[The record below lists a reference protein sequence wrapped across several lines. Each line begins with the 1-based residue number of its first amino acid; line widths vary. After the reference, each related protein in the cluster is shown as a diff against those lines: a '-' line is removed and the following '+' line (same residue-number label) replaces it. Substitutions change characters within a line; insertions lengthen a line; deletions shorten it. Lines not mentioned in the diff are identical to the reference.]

1 MKANTTSMPAHKPTQ
16 LPLLTIRRRV
26 LVPGVLLR
34 LQIGRPNSVRLVE
47 SIWDSSTRSFKKGA
61 LLAVSTVKTESDAA
75 SSSSGASAKKA
86 IGDKN
91 NNKDAGAGAEPL
103 EVVDMPGASEDGPTS
118 CYKAGTVA
126 RVLQLSK
133 INGKDSSNFQFTL
146 LVEGLSRM
154 SVEEIVRT
162 EPYTVAKIAWK
173 ADIGSVNDT
182 EVRALAINV
191 REIAQDLLELQRK
204 RNSPLGKKTKE
215 VIDNLDRA
223 SPGRLADLL
232 AANLDASVEEKQHVL
247 AEQELAPR
255 LRRTL
260 ELLNRQVE
268 VFRMSDKIQN
278 EVEGKLKNTQREYYL
293 RQQLRAINEE
303 LGQMNGKGG
312 AGSEQ
317 DEIEALEENLAG
329 IKLPEEPRQVADR
342 ELQRLKQMQPS
353 QPEYAVIRSYLELM
367 AELPWGKVS
376 KDNLDIGHAR
386 AQLDADHHALERV
399 KNRIIEFLA
408 VRSLKND
415 MKGPILCLAGPPGVG
430 KTSLGKSVA
439 ESLGRQFRR
448 LALGGVRDE
457 AEIRGHR
464 RTYIGALPGNII
476 TTLKKAGTE
485 NPVILLDEIDKLG
498 RDVRGDP
505 ASALLEVLD
514 PEQNDKFV
522 DHYLNVPYDLS
533 KVLFIATANRLD
545 TIPGPLLDRM
555 EVIEL
560 PGYTQAEKH
569 EIAIQHL
576 IPKQMERH
584 GIAKDHI
591 EFTPSAVDKV
601 IDSYTREAGVRSLD
615 REIAALC
622 RHAAVKVAQSRDR
635 RRSHSLSFD
644 EEEGA
649 ATAAAETTAAAATKS
664 ANPQDEDA
672 DGTSTTANAGADDE
686 EEQLLPLLLESDF
699 KMILITPAVVEEVL
713 GPAKYES
720 EIAQRMAIPGVSTG
734 LAWTQV
740 GGEILFIESWL
751 HRGSGRVQLTGR
763 LGETMSES
771 VRAALSF
778 VRGNLHELGL
788 DHLKDCDVDLQTA
801 ISKADL
807 HVHFPAGGV
816 PKDGPSA
823 GVAVTASILSALS
836 GRCVRADTACTG
848 EITLRG
854 LVLPVG
860 GIKEKVIA
868 AHRAGLKRVVLPKRN
883 EKDVVEIPDEVRK
896 GLEIVF
902 VDNIVSAMAQL
913 FEPSGKLPVPRWLLE
928 IAEETARV
936 ERVKNARE
944 DSSGGNGGGSGGA
957 GGHKD
962 TRIPPSAHNSGD
974 KPGQP
979 TSQWSQVRRDLCGP
993 VLESNL

>member
-1 MKANTTSMPAHKPTQ
+1 MTTSRPSQ

-34 LQIGRPNSVRLVE
+34 LQIGRPKSVRLVE
-47 SIWDSSTRSFKKGA
+47 SIWDSNSRSFKKGA
-61 LLAVSTVKTESDAA
+61 LLAVSTVKLDSETATSSSTDDTSVDDADFETIEITDGNSDA
-75 SSSSGASAKKA
+75 
-86 IGDKN
+86 
-91 NNKDAGAGAEPL
+91 
-103 EVVDMPGASEDGPTS
+103 MT

-126 RVLQLSK
+126 KVLQLSK
-133 INGKDSSNFQFTL
+133 ISGTDASSFQFTL
-146 LVEGLSRM
+146 LVEGISRM
-154 SVEEIVRT
+154 DVEKVIRS
-162 EPYTVAKIAWK
+162 EPYPVAQIAWK
-173 ADIGSVNDT
+173 RDLGSPNDT

-191 REIAQDLLELQRK
+191 REIAQELLELQRK

-232 AANLDASVEEKQHVL
+232 AANLDASVEEKQGVL
-247 AEQELAPR
+247 AECGLAPR
-255 LRRTL
+255 LRRTM

-278 EVEGKLKNTQREYYL
+278 EVEGKLKTSQREYYL
-293 RQQLRAINEE
+293 RQQLRAINDE

-312 AGSEQ
+312 KDGEQ
-317 DEIEALEENLAG
+317 DEIELLEQSLAET
-329 IKLPEEPRQVADR
+329 KLPEEPRQVADR

-367 AELPWGKVS
+367 VELPWGKVS
-376 KDNLDIGHAR
+376 KDNLDISHAR
-386 AQLDADHHALERV
+386 AQLDADHHALEKV
-399 KNRIIEFLA
+399 KSRIIEFLA

-430 KTSLGKSVA
+430 KTSLGKSIA
-439 ESLGRQFRR
+439 ESLGRNFRR

-476 TTLKKAGTE
+476 TTLKKAGSE

-560 PGYTQAEKH
+560 PGYTMAEKH
-569 EIAIQHL
+569 QIAVQHL

-601 IDSYTREAGVRSLD
+601 IDSYTREAGVRGLD

-622 RHAAVKVAQSRDR
+622 RYAAVKVAESRDR
-635 RRSHSLSFD
+635 RRSSSFD
-644 EEEGA
+644 MNEEAGNGNTNSQDVALQQSREASSEGA
-649 ATAAAETTAAAATKS
+649 IAET
-664 ANPQDEDA
+664 
-672 DGTSTTANAGADDE
+672 DDH
-686 EEQLLPLLLESDF
+686 EEQLLPLVLEDSF
-699 KMILITPAVVEEVL
+699 RAIIVTPEAVEKIL

-720 EIAQRMAIPGVSTG
+720 EIAQRTAVPGVSTG

-751 HRGSGRVQLTGR
+751 HRGTGRVQLTGR

-778 VRGNLHELGL
+778 VRGNLPELGL
-788 DHLKDCDVDLQTA
+788 DALQIGEVDLQAA

-807 HVHFPAGGV
+807 HVHFPAGAV

-868 AHRAGLKRVVLPKRN
+868 AHRAGLSRVVLPKRN
-883 EKDVVEIPDEVRK
+883 EKDVIEIPEEVRK
-896 GLEIVF
+896 DLEIIF

-913 FEPSGKLPVPRWLLE
+913 FEPSQKMSTPRWLKE
-928 IAEETARV
+928 IAEQSAR
-936 ERVKNARE
+936 KT
-944 DSSGGNGGGSGGA
+944 SSDNNSSNSDNNNNGSGSN
-957 GGHKD
+957 
-962 TRIPPSAHNSGD
+962 IPPSSQNSGED
-974 KPGQP
+974 PTQP
-979 TSQWSQVRRDLCGP
+979 SSHWSSQHCRDLCGP
-993 VLESNL
+993 ILESSL